1 MLPMSVDVVLQ
12 RAARLIEAIGMPLEL
27 DTDGIWCCLPASF
40 PENFKVTSD
49 SCRML
54 PLAEGQTISLIV
66 SHLLAVSKMQDLAS
80 QPQMQVLDVI
90 PGHGVAIQCLRD
102 VTCNSWHAH
111 SG

>member
-54 PLAEGQTISLIV
+54 PLAEGQTISLIEV
-66 SHLLAVSKMQDLAS
+66 IYLQSARCRTLLLSLK
-80 QPQMQVLDVI
+80 
-90 PGHGVAIQCLRD
+90 CK
-102 VTCNSWHAH
+102 SWT
-111 SG
+111 